1 MHEGVSAVG
10 DAVRHRTGGPGN
22 IDDRCDSFELMVS
35 GPVQEVAGADH
46 SASFKGKVQRE
57 AGTAGAKHPRHRIE
71 LASPG
76 LQVRTGNVK
85 VARAQSRRR
94 RKQKTILRVPVTVRL
109 DLCLGRADEGCRGGS
124 NRFDSCVR
132 GSGRAK

>member
-1 MHEGVSAVG
+1 MPNLARLSVVSEPDDLSRATGGILSCIVSSLPSGADPLRPAEWELCDSKLPEDGLPPVRTPKMHEGVSAVG

-57 AGTAGAKHPRHRIE
+57 AGTA
-71 LASPG
+71 
-76 LQVRTGNVK
+76 
-85 VARAQSRRR
+85 
-94 RKQKTILRVPVTVRL
+94 
-109 DLCLGRADEGCRGGS
+109 
-124 NRFDSCVR
+124 
-132 GSGRAK
+132 